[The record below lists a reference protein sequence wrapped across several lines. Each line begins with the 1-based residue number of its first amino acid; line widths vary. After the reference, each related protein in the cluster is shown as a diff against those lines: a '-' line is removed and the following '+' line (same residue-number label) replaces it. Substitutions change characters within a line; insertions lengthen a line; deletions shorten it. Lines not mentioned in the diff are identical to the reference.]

1 MKKTRRPPMLW
12 MKLPGGRAFASSR
25 CLNSARISS
34 DCAFAQGVT
43 TSESA
48 PTRTAIGMMKRSVG
62 SIQERSERPPEEYQ
76 TTISLSCHQRIIVI
90 STTTKP
96 VSEMRGARFPST

>member
-1 MKKTRRPPMLW
+1 MKKTRRPPMLS
-12 MKLPGGRAFASSR
+12 MNLPGARAFTSSR

-62 SIQERSERPPEEYQ
+62 SIQERERAAAGGVPDDHFVVLPPAHHR
-76 TTISLSCHQRIIVI
+76 HQHGDEAR
-90 STTTKP
+90 
-96 VSEMRGARFPST
+96 ERDERARFPST